1 MEKISVKELNYKPIK
16 DKKVYEILKASV
28 VNNRMNEVKL
38 LILMIIGIL
47 FVWWAFCHILSKGI
61 LKIINDLIFIYG
73 IYCFVYGIVLLIVEH
88 FRNRRLHKFVKDAK
102 NERILYAK
110 VVCKEIEEYTEPGK
124 DDTSFYALKPH
135 KYYFLTVSSGGQEVE
150 KMVNLPSMDCEK
162 SIVGKKVYVVYAGK
176 HYFIMED
183 INAEYWGKNIE
194 KILDSLMIIKNKKNR
209 RKVY

>member
-150 KMVNLPSMDCEK
+150 KMVNFPSMDCEK
-162 SIVGKKVYVVYAGK
+162 SIVGKKS
-176 HYFIMED
+176 ICC
-183 INAEYWGKNIE
+183 
-194 KILDSLMIIKNKKNR
+194 LC
-209 RKVY
+209 RKALFYYGRY